1 MALNEADRHDL
12 SCRRA
17 WSGVLWGVVPGASRR
32 SSSAG
37 VDFMKPFRPK
47 FMDKTTLRR
56 STLGL

>member
-17 WSGVLWGVVPGASRR
+17 WSASRR
-32 SSSAG
+32 STSAG

-56 STLGL
+56 SNLGL